1 MEEFKPNSHKSKEE
15 ARVSQQ
21 EKKVTQITKGSVK
34 TKKPSDIKKFTDVFI
49 SEDMSS
55 VKSYILVDVL
65 VPAVKKAISDIVTNG
80 IDMLLYGESGRS
92 EKRSTASKVSY
103 RSYYDK
109 GNDRRDRV
117 SSRPREGYS
126 YDDIYLDNRGE
137 AEDVLER
144 MEELQ
149 SVYGMVS
156 VADLYDLV
164 GITGKYTDNK
174 YGWTDLRSASVV
186 RTRDGYK
193 IKLPRAI
200 PLD

>member
-15 ARVSQQ
+15 ARASQR
-21 EKKVTQITKGSVK
+21 EKKVTQITKSPAK
-34 TKKPSDIKKFTDVFI
+34 TKKQSDIKKFTDVFI

-80 IDMLLYGESGRS
+80 IDMLLYGESGRG

-109 GNDRRDRV
+109 GNDRRDRAV
-117 SSRPREGYS
+117 SRPREGYS

-144 MEELQ
+144 MEEIQ

-164 GITGKYTDNK
+164 GVTGKYTDHK
-174 YGWTDLRSASVV
+174 YGWTDLHSASVV